1 MADLVFVCAIIIFIL
16 IFGLHFHIMKSDTE
30 YYKKQYFIVADLNK
44 ELVALNQKSIDKL
57 IEYENLLHK
66 LTSKPPNKFTN

>member
-1 MADLVFVCAIIIFIL
+1 
-16 IFGLHFHIMKSDTE
+16 MKSDTE